1 MWHPIASSV
10 LLFDRVRG
18 QRAVFLRCKHGQIFM
33 RGPMKIN
40 TTLLG
45 LEFFRQQSVTVSAD
59 KVLVTPEHVNPGR
72 AVVLIVRA
80 KPIGAGGKLEL
91 QPSGRIVHGRLT
103 AK

>member
-1 MWHPIASSV
+1 MNE
-10 LLFDRVRG
+10 
-18 QRAVFLRCKHGQIFM
+18 
-33 RGPMKIN
+33 PMGIN
-40 TTLLG
+40 VPPFC

-72 AVVLIVRA
+72 AVILIIRA